1 MDFFEHQDRARKKT
15 GQLVLLFAIG
25 ILATLVSVNLLCF
38 VGYWFFYSPVEAP
51 FNEPLPVLPGLL
63 SQWFQP
69 DVDAPSGS
77 RSDLLLAWLSWWHS
91 SLNWQ
96 ISLGVFGAVVIGTVF
111 RFIELAGGGRKVA
124 EWAGAKPIRMASTNP
139 AIKQFINVCE
149 EMAIAAGMP
158 VPELYLMEREPGINA
173 FVAGYSTQ
181 EAVLV
186 VTQGALDQLTR
197 DQLQGVI
204 GHEYSHI
211 LNGDMR
217 LNIRLMAFL
226 SGLVMIGQI
235 GRFLLEAGLWRG
247 ATRSRSDDD
256 NRSAAGLLGLGLGL
270 VLVLVGYIGVLIGR
284 MIKAA
289 VSRQREFLADA
300 SAVQFTRFPDGL
312 AGALYAIKINP
323 AGSQLAHQHA
333 EDMSHF
339 CFGESVAL
347 SDRLATHPPIVERI
361 RRIAPNFVALERSRR
376 RHTESAQDSVAR
388 SQPQAF
394 DTALTMVGI
403 TALVGQV
410 TPDHLNYARDLYR
423 HIPEQIK
430 NWVHQSQGAKAYL
443 YCQVLLGTESDRQ
456 KVLNRIKQEDRGV
469 IAVLQKIWPYCQQM
483 DEQLRLPILELLI
496 PTLKKLPETERVV
509 FIDRLERLIY
519 LDGRVDFI
527 EWVTLTLV
535 HLRIRPRADGVTRKL
550 NGKIESYFTGLT
562 TIFNVLVELSRDK
575 VAAEN
580 AHQAICRQLGMDHQP
595 NQTLRSIGYQR
606 LGTALMALD
615 SLNFFWRKTL
625 LQAFADIIQSDGQV
639 EFREYEIVRVMAECM
654 ECPLPPLLQGAHLP
668 STDTNEGC

>member
-1 MDFFEHQDRARKKT
+1 MDFFEQQDRARKKT
-15 GQLVLLFAIG
+15 GQLILLFAIG
-25 ILATLVSVNLLCF
+25 LLATLVTINLLCF
-38 VGYWFFYSPVEAP
+38 VCYWMLYSPVETSYS
-51 FNEPLPVLPGLL
+51 EPLPVVQSVLVQLFQLETAAPAGPRSGL
-63 SQWFQP
+63 
-69 DVDAPSGS
+69 GS
-77 RSDLLLAWLSWWHS
+77 AWLSWWHS
-91 SLNWQ
+91 NLNWQ
-96 ISLGVFGAVVIGTVF
+96 ISLGVIAAVVIGTVF
-111 RFIELAGGGRKVA
+111 RFLELAGGGRKVA
-124 EWAGAKPIRMASTNP
+124 EWAGAKPIRMSSTNP
-139 AIKQFINVCE
+139 AVKQLINVCE

-186 VTQGALDQLTR
+186 VTQGALDLLTR

-226 SGLVMIGQI
+226 AGLVLIGQI
-235 GRFLLEAGLWRG
+235 GRFFLLEASLWRG
-247 ATRSRSDDD
+247 ATR
-256 NRSAAGLLGLGLGL
+256 NRSRENSLSVPLLTALGLILA
-270 VLVLVGYIGVLIGR
+270 VVGYIGVLIGR

-300 SAVQFTRFPDGL
+300 SAVQFTRLPDGL
-312 AGALYAIKINP
+312 AGALYAIKVNA
-323 AGSQLAHQHA
+323 AGSQLAHRHA

-347 SDRLATHPPIVERI
+347 SDRLATHPPVVERI
-361 RRIAPNFVALERSRR
+361 RRIAPNFVAVERSRR
-376 RHTESAQDSVAR
+376 RRTESAQDSVAR
-388 SQPQAF
+388 SKPQAF

-410 TPDHLNYARDLYR
+410 TPEHLNYARNLYR

-430 NWVHQSQGAKAYL
+430 NWVHQSAGARAYL
-443 YCQVLLGTESDRQ
+443 YCQVLLGTSSGRQ
-456 KVLNRIKQEDRGV
+456 NLLNRIKQEDRGV
-469 IAVLQKIWPYCQQM
+469 IEVLQKIWPYCQQM

-496 PTLKKLPETERVV
+496 PTLKKLPEAERTI
-509 FIDRLERLIY
+509 FLDRLERFIY

-535 HLRIRPRADGVTRKL
+535 HLRIRPRDGAAQQKL
-550 NGKIESYFTGLT
+550 DGKIENYFSALS

-575 VAAEN
+575 TAAEQ
-580 AHQAICRQLGMDHQP
+580 AHQNICRQLGMAHEP
-595 NQTLRSIGYQR
+595 NQTLQSIGYQR
-606 LGTALMALD
+606 LGVALM
-615 SLNFFWRKTL
+615 SLESINFFWRKTL
-625 LQAFADIIQSDGQV
+625 LQAFADLIQADGQV
-639 EFREYEIVRVMAECM
+639 EFREYEILRIMAECL
-654 ECPLPPLLQGAHLP
+654 ECPLPPLLQAQPVLA
-668 STDTNEGC
+668 